1 MAKLIKG
8 KKSKKAKIKEL
19 IGLFIFTNF
28 EFLADEIAEDM
39 IKAGYNV
46 EDLDGDV
53 EDVLS
58 SVFGI

>member
-28 EFLADEIAEDM
+28 EFLADESAEDM